1 MKKFAIVLG
10 IAFAILV
17 GSYAGN
23 MFTKNTTEPTKAEV
37 VDVVETLDTAVTYAN
52 SELGYSGK
60 VAYAKLAGMCTDS
73 NYNGTRFD
81 IKLYDANGNVI
92 GYTSVGVKSMAM
104 YAK

>member
-17 GSYAGN
+17 GGYAGN

-37 VDVVETLDTAVTYAN
+37 VDVMEVMDNTVTYAN

-60 VAYAKLAGMCTDS
+60 VAYAKLAGMRKDS

-81 IKLYDANGNVI
+81 IKLYDANGDLI
-92 GYTSVGVKSMAM
+92 GFTSVGAKSMAM